1 MGSFGRTSQ
10 GPVGFASIRGVM
22 SRWIWIPTLLCLA
35 LCGLLKPKM
44 VKAEERGKVAV
55 MPFRVYAPKSF
66 DHLTRGLQKMLT
78 LGLEKRGFK
87 IISPEAVNEHPL
99 AFLPILDMRTL
110 VEVGEDL
117 KADWIIAGSLTQIGK
132 KVSIDLKVIDVSEK
146 RDPFSLF
153 MVAEDVE
160 ALKETVERIAL
171 NIDNQIVGVV
181 QVDSIDVNGNQRIE
195 KEAILAAIRTTK
207 GDRLDYER
215 LDKDLRAVYKM
226 GFFKDVKIETEEG
239 PTGMTVTLHVT
250 EKPSIG
256 KIVIQGNKKVKEEKL
271 EEELGIKLYTILDQ
285 NEVKQSVNR
294 LREYYK
300 QKGYYNVD
308 IVEKI
313 EPIPNNQVLVRYE
326 ITENEKVY
334 ITKIEFVGNQE
345 FDDDDLQDVMEISEK
360 GLLSYFTKSGVLD
373 KKKLEFDVHKMT
385 SFYHNNGF
393 IKAKIGEPKI
403 SYEKETGITII
414 IEVKEGP
421 QYHVGK
427 VAVEGDLVWPADDLL
442 KEVRIGQEK
451 TFNRETVRMDVQA
464 LRSIYA
470 DEGYAHAE
478 VTPITRED
486 SEAHL
491 MDIAYTI
498 SKRQKVRFE
507 RVSISGN
514 TVTRDKVIRRE
525 IEVIEGDY
533 FSAEN
538 IRRSNRNVQRL
549 GFFEDIQIQ
558 TKKGSAEDLMVLDVN
573 VKERS
578 TGQFSIG
585 AGYSSEDSIFGIF
598 EIAQNNL
605 FGRGQRLKASAK
617 IGGISRAFDISFLE
631 PWLFDKPISGGI
643 DIYNRSREYDEYTR
657 DALGGALLLG
667 FRIPIVDFTRGTV
680 KYQYDDTYISEVPD
694 DAALDI
700 KEMEGKNITSSMTF
714 AITRDSRDKLWDT
727 SKGSYNRLRF
737 EYAGGVLGGDI
748 GFNKYIAKTG
758 WYFPLFWDTV
768 FLVKGTWG
776 LVVKRPGEA
785 LPVYQKFRIGGGQT
799 VRGFEFEAISPI
811 DPATGDRI
819 GGETMMYYTAE
830 FRFPLVKEFG
840 VVGTVFFDAGN
851 VYTDNENALTV
862 PGLRTAAGGGIRWYS
877 PMGPIRLEYGYNLDP
892 LGDEPKGQ
900 WEFGMGGA
908 F

>member
-1 MGSFGRTSQ
+1 MDSFGRTSQ
-10 GPVGFASIRGVM
+10 GPAGFASIRGIM
-22 SRWIWIPTLLCLA
+22 SRWIWIPILLCIA
-35 LCGLLKPKM
+35 LCGPLKPEM
-44 VKAEERGKVAV
+44 VKAEERGKAAV
-55 MPFRVYAPKSF
+55 MPFRVYAPESF

-87 IISPEAVNEHPL
+87 IISTEVVNEHPL
-99 AFLPILDMRTL
+99 AFSPILDMRAL

-132 KVSIDLKVIDVSEK
+132 KVSIDLKVVDVSEK
-146 RDPFSLF
+146 RDPSSLF

-181 QVDSIDVNGNQRIE
+181 QVESVDVNGNQRIE
-195 KEAILAAIRTTK
+195 KEAILAVIRTKK
-207 GDRLDYER
+207 GDRLDYEQ
-215 LDKDLRAVYKM
+215 LDKDLRDIYKM
-226 GFFKDVKIETEEG
+226 GFFKDVKIETEDG
-239 PTGMTVTLHVT
+239 PQGKIVTLHVT
-250 EKPSIG
+250 EKPSVG

-285 NEVKQSVNR
+285 NEIKQSVNR
-294 LREYYK
+294 LREYYR

-313 EPIPNNQVLVRYE
+313 EPLPNNQVLVRYE
-326 ITENEKVY
+326 ITENKKVY

-345 FDDDDLQDVMEISEK
+345 FDDDDLQDIMEISEK
-360 GLLSYFTKSGVLD
+360 GLLSWFTKSGVLD
-373 KKKLEFDVHKMT
+373 KKKLEFDVHKIT

-403 SYEKETGITII
+403 SYEKEKGITII

-427 VAVEGDLVWPADDLL
+427 VAIEGDLVKPADDLL
-442 KEVRIGQEK
+442 KEVQIGQEK

-478 VTPITRED
+478 VAPVTRED
-486 SEAHL
+486 SETHL
-491 MDIAYTI
+491 MDITYTI

-525 IEVIEGDY
+525 IKAIEGDY
-533 FSAEN
+533 FSAKN
-538 IRRSNRNVQRL
+538 LRRSTGNVQRL

-578 TGQFSIG
+578 TGQFSFG
-585 AGYSSEDSIFGIF
+585 AGYSSEDSVFGIF
-598 EIAQNNL
+598 QISQNNL
-605 FGRGQRLKASAK
+605 FGRGQRLQASAK
-617 IGGISRAFDISFLE
+617 IGGISRLFDTSFVE
-631 PWLFDKPISGGI
+631 PWLFDKPVSGGI
-643 DIYNRSREYDEYTR
+643 DVYNREHEYDEYTR
-657 DALGGALLLG
+657 DSLGGALLFG
-667 FRIPIVDFTRGTV
+667 FPLPIDEFTRGTV
-680 KYQYDDTYISEVPD
+680 KYGYDDTDISEVPE
-694 DAALDI
+694 DAALEI
-700 KEMEGKNITSSMTF
+700 KEMEGQNVTSSMTF
-714 AITRDSRDKLWDT
+714 AITRDSRDRLWDT
-727 SKGSYNRLRF
+727 SRGSYNRLRF

-768 FLVKGTWG
+768 FLVKGSLG
-776 LVVKRPGEA
+776 LVVKRTGEE
-785 LPVYQKFRIGGGQT
+785 LPVYQKFRIGGIQT
-799 VRGFEFEAISPI
+799 VRGFEYESISPR
-811 DPATGDRI
+811 DPETGDRI
-819 GGETMMYYTAE
+819 GGERMMYYNVE
-830 FRFPLVKEFG
+830 FRFPLAKEQG
-840 VVGTVFFDAGN
+840 VVGVVFFDAGN
-851 VYTDNENALTV
+851 AFTKDETYTFN
-862 PGLRTAAGGGIRWYS
+862 GIRTSAGGGIRWYS

-892 LGDEPKGQ
+892 LRDEPKGQ